1 MGERQ
6 TMKSLLVGI
15 PAVALMAVLLF
26 VVETRILAVPGTVYT
41 VAQARAGIFRQPRS
55 WVGRTVLV
63 RARAFPLGAS
73 CPPINPWCT
82 NVVLADGAAVLANTS
97 TLVAMA
103 ADPARPDPLLS
114 LLGRVPLVGRLIPQ
128 PQQVDWSHVA
138 TYRVHLSAQSF
149 SPCLAPCMNVQ
160 LAGMAR

>member
-1 MGERQ
+1 
-6 TMKSLLVGI
+6 MKNLLVGI
-15 PAVALMAVLLF
+15 LATALTVLLLF

-41 VAQARAGIFRQPRS
+41 VAQAHAGMIRQPQL

-63 RARAFPLGAS
+63 RAHAFPLGTS

-82 NVVLADGAAVLANTS
+82 NVVLVDGASLLANTP

-103 ADPARPDPLLS
+103 ADAARPDPLVSQLR
-114 LLGRVPLVGRLIPQ
+114 RVPLVDRLIPQ

-149 SPCLAPCMNVQ
+149 SPCIAPCMNVQ
-160 LAGMAR
+160 LAGMVP